1 MDRGQPRLLLLLL
14 ATLTALA
21 AWIVATRVRLSPDL
35 APLLPAHG
43 PGAALATFV
52 RAFHGGDPGLV
63 LLEGDDPAEVHRAA
77 LRLSAALAPLPAST
91 RLALEA
97 QSLTPGRLLLLADA
111 PLRRELAALL
121 EPSAMRARLAETRA
135 LLLAPGSAALA
146 PTLARDPL
154 RLGQAVAER
163 RTPGGRARSDGEL
176 ASADG
181 RARLVIVEPPGSAL
195 HGEEARRFVL
205 QVEDALRTLRSEHP
219 AVRARLTGGPSLAVA
234 TEDLLRS
241 DLTRSS
247 LLALLLASAVFVAL
261 QRRPRALLSVL
272 PPLLAG
278 SLLAAAVG
286 ALFPGGVAGVA
297 VAFVSVVL
305 GVGMDSGVHV
315 HAAVREAVA
324 RGSASPAAEALS
336 RVARPVLGAALVA
349 GCSFACLA
357 LSRVEA
363 LRQLGL
369 LAAAG
374 EVATALWICAFSP
387 LASGWLERRSVGL
400 PDPPRWAFFLAR
412 ISRHRLARPL
422 SLATGGALV
431 AVLLWTGGPDRSGG
445 LLLIRP
451 EGLAPQQVYRD
462 LAALLGQ
469 PDRPPW
475 VVLVRDADEDA
486 ARARADRLFEA
497 LLSRPQL
504 TGAMTALTPWAPA
517 RATLARRREEMQAL
531 DLPGRAADLEAAL
544 RELQFQPGRFREAL
558 EELAHP
564 TDPPTPEQLRRRF
577 VGRDGEAV
585 VVQIEAQAPDPEA
598 LAALVRSVDP
608 AAEVTGW
615 GALEPTL
622 RRALAEDLPR
632 VGGWAALLLVASL
645 ALAVRRPR
653 DVALA
658 AAVVAAELVAVLVG
672 MRLLG
677 IPLHLY
683 DALVLPVLLGVTAD
697 EVLFVLWA
705 ARRGE
710 AVEEAL
716 AREAPL
722 VASTALTT
730 AAGFLALL
738 GCAFPPLR
746 HLGAVAALGSVAGVA
761 LALLVVPAWA
771 RPGETAGELPP
782 QELDDAPHH
791 PRIPQDPRVPEPPGL
806 LEAPPGPRRRQGSP
820 PVRRDLLVL
829 GVVEHQQRRLELP
842 HQLRGV
848 ELLQARGEAGLDAP
862 LKHVLHRLPQPHPRR
877 EPLDEIPH
885 VDGRSHQGEA
895 AERQPRLPQ
904 PSLQRGLV
912 RVERPVRREDRRR
925 SPHRVGDH
933 PVERRPQ
940 RPHRVHRRLD
950 GRGKIRKR
958 RPVTGAIPVPRSV
971 QHHHPEA
978 RLHQRSHE
986 PPELRPS
993 PVPPVDQQHQR
1004 PFPPPPRRQ
1013 PPVRRRH
1020 AERSPCRQDPS
1031 LLLRSLP
1038 PVRPEHQRLPQPRR
1052 HRRRH
1057 RLHLRRRSQRRE
1069 RQVHETNVR
1078 AIYRD
1083 HGILRGVGGT
1093 EVQGRAFWSNRS
1105 KAAWT
1110 RAVASP
1116 SRKRRE
1122 SWW

>member
-1 MDRGQPRLLLLLL
+1 VRGRLPLLLL
-14 ATLTALA
+14 ALLTALA
-21 AWIVATRVRLSPDL
+21 GWIVATRVRLSPDL

-43 PGAALATFV
+43 PAVPLATFV
-52 RAFHGGDPGLV
+52 RAFHGGDPGLA
-63 LLEGDDPAEVHRAA
+63 LLEGDDPAEVQQAA
-77 LRLSAALAPLPAST
+77 LRLGQILAPSLRAST
-91 RLALEA
+91 RLALDEQA
-97 QSLTPGRLLLLADA
+97 LSPGRLLLLAEE
-111 PLRRELAALL
+111 PLRRELAAHL
-121 EPSAMRARLAETRA
+121 ESSAMRARLAETRA

-146 PTLARDPL
+146 PTVARDPL

-163 RTPGGRARSDGEL
+163 RAPSGRGRGDGEL

-181 RARLVIVEPPGSAL
+181 RARLVIVEPPGNAL

-205 QVEDALRTLRSEHP
+205 QVEGALRTLRSEHP
-219 AVRARLTGGPSLAVA
+219 AVQARLTGGPSLAVA

-247 LLALLLASAVFVAL
+247 LLALLLASGAFVAL

-336 RVARPVLGAALVA
+336 RVVRPVLGAALVA

-374 EVATALWICAFSP
+374 ELATALWICAFSP
-387 LASGWLERRSVGL
+387 WASGWLERRSAEL
-400 PDPPRWAFFLAR
+400 PGPPRWARALAR
-412 ISRHRLARPL
+412 LSSRRGLRPL
-422 SLATGGALV
+422 SLAAGVALV
-431 AVLLWTGGPDRSGG
+431 AALLATGGPDRSGG
-445 LLLIRP
+445 LVLIRP
-451 EGLAPQQVYRD
+451 EGLAPQRVYRD
-462 LAALLGQ
+462 IAARFGQ

-475 VVLVRDADEDA
+475 VVLVRDATEDA
-486 ARARADRLFEA
+486 ARARADRLYEA
-497 LLSRPQL
+497 LLSAPQL

-517 RATLARRREEMQAL
+517 ASTLARRREELRAL

-558 EELAHP
+558 EELARP

-585 VVQIEAQAPDPEA
+585 VVQIETQTPDPEA
-598 LAALVRSVDP
+598 LAAWVRSVDP
-608 AAEVTGW
+608 GAEVTGW
-615 GALEPTL
+615 GVLEPTL

-653 DVALA
+653 DVLLA
-658 AAVVAAELVAVLVG
+658 AAVVAAELAVVLAG

-705 ARRGE
+705 VRRGE

-716 AREAPL
+716 SREAPL
-722 VASTALTT
+722 VAATALTT

-746 HLGAVAALGSVAGVA
+746 HLGAVAALGSVTGVI

-771 RPGETAGELPP
+771 RPT
-782 QELDDAPHH
+782 DDAG
-791 PRIPQDPRVPEPPGL
+791 Q
-806 LEAPPGPRRRQGSP
+806 
-820 PVRRDLLVL
+820 
-829 GVVEHQQRRLELP
+829 
-842 HQLRGV
+842 
-848 ELLQARGEAGLDAP
+848 
-862 LKHVLHRLPQPHPRR
+862 
-877 EPLDEIPH
+877 
-885 VDGRSHQGEA
+885 
-895 AERQPRLPQ
+895 
-904 PSLQRGLV
+904 
-912 RVERPVRREDRRR
+912 
-925 SPHRVGDH
+925 
-933 PVERRPQ
+933 
-940 RPHRVHRRLD
+940 
-950 GRGKIRKR
+950 
-958 RPVTGAIPVPRSV
+958 
-971 QHHHPEA
+971 
-978 RLHQRSHE
+978 
-986 PPELRPS
+986 
-993 PVPPVDQQHQR
+993 
-1004 PFPPPPRRQ
+1004 
-1013 PPVRRRH
+1013 
-1020 AERSPCRQDPS
+1020 
-1031 LLLRSLP
+1031 
-1038 PVRPEHQRLPQPRR
+1038 
-1052 HRRRH
+1052 
-1057 RLHLRRRSQRRE
+1057 
-1069 RQVHETNVR
+1069 
-1078 AIYRD
+1078 
-1083 HGILRGVGGT
+1083 
-1093 EVQGRAFWSNRS
+1093 
-1105 KAAWT
+1105 
-1110 RAVASP
+1110 
-1116 SRKRRE
+1116 
-1122 SWW
+1122 